1 MGKFIRGNQLDKYNR
16 YEEEI
21 ARPNKKRKI
30 KKFRDTEEQIARPNK
45 KRKIKKFRDTEE
57 QKNKLIKRD

>member
-1 MGKFIRGNQLDKYNR
+1 MGKFIRVNQLDEYNR

-21 ARPNKKRKI
+21 TRPNKK
-30 KKFRDTEEQIARPNK
+30 KKV
-45 KRKIKKFRDTEE
+45 KKFRDTEE

>member
-1 MGKFIRGNQLDKYNR
+1 MGKFIRGNQLDEYNR

-21 ARPNKKRKI
+21 TRPKKKV
-30 KKFRDTEEQIARPNK
+30 
-45 KRKIKKFRDTEE
+45 KKFRDTEE

>member
-21 ARPNKKRKI
+21 ARLNKKRKI
-30 KKFRDTEEQIARPNK
+30 KKFRDTEK
-45 KRKIKKFRDTEE
+45 

>member
-1 MGKFIRGNQLDKYNR
+1 MGKFIRGNQLDKYKW
-16 YEEEI
+16 YEEE
-21 ARPNKKRKI
+21 
-30 KKFRDTEEQIARPNK
+30 IARPNK

>member
-30 KKFRDTEEQIARPNK
+30 KK
-45 KRKIKKFRDTEE
+45 KFRDTEE

>member
-30 KKFRDTEEQIARPNK
+30 KNLGILRN
-45 KRKIKKFRDTEE
+45 RKI
-57 QKNKLIKRD
+57 N